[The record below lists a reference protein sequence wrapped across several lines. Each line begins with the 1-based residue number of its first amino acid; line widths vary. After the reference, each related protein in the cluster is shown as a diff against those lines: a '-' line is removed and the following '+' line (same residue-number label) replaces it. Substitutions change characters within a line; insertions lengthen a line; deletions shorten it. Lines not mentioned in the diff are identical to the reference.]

1 MLNISDEYKNA
12 IVSPMR
18 EFVTKVIIN
27 DQEIDSKYLK
37 GIKIEEISCSG
48 EMVSI
53 GDVCSNAFE
62 LEMFIPEEIIS
73 FDQAKVAIKSGLKL
87 GDEIEWIDLG
97 TYIVNEVVREEYLIK
112 LNGYDAMKR
121 FDDIYEP
128 EIVFNDETM
137 FTEVLYDLLRQCN
150 VKLAKIDLGDYRY
163 IVIDHYYENISCK
176 ELLGYLAGLM
186 GCNARINRFNELEF
200 YWYKDTNLMI
210 NEGLIYQ
217 GSYQETLESEFI
229 INSLTSGDEEH
240 TYTCGSGK
248 GISFANPYM
257 TQELLDKIFLKI
269 EGFSYQPCTF
279 KWRGNPSIENSDVI
293 RYIDKNIVVTKQT
306 LMLDGG
312 FSSEIECVGKL
323 ENDVVMN
330 TSSPTEIKLNKL
342 YNTLTNAFKHSSE
355 TILGMHGGNLIINV
369 NDDGK
374 PSGWTIM
381 NTPTLE
387 PYTKLWK
394 FTSGGLGYSENGGK
408 TFKNIAFD
416 MNGNFNANAITTGSL
431 EGEMFELDL
440 RSGVIKIGKR
450 DSRGNISKPS
460 FYLNEQGELKI
471 TAFEEY
477 KNNNNIFI
485 SDIEPENPIDDMKWL
500 DTSNHPN
507 ILKVYD
513 QNNWIPVSDYTGT
526 INFMKGEI
534 SSLNTSLDLELGRI
548 DALVKDLTI
557 EVDGE
562 EVSLKETVE
571 NMVLGLD
578 GLTNTL
584 KTTGGNNLIRDSI
597 GCFNDG
603 SWQGD
608 FNVDS
613 TSETRIR
620 NMYGYALLLKN
631 GSLKQYIQVINGTYT
646 LSFIYKKL
654 INLANIKVT
663 VNGEEI
669 LLSNSD
675 YTEFKYTVIVT
686 TNSIEIEF
694 VSDTDN
700 SCPIINLMLNK
711 GDEKMEWTLNSN
723 ETWSDTVQIGRG
735 IRISSVGTDVVFVAN
750 ADIIGF
756 MNKQGEYIAT
766 FDDEGLVTNAAVIKN
781 KATIVN
787 LLIQDINDQ
796 TVINRINSN
805 EVEVIDN
812 GN

>member
-137 FTEVLYDLLRQCN
+137 FIEVLYDLLRQCN